1 MAGFE
6 VQFKGALGEELSA
19 RLDMPENPKA
29 YVLFAHCFTCSKD
42 LTAVTRISKALN
54 ALGIA
59 MFRFDFTGLGHSDGA
74 FANTNFSSN
83 VEDLIAAAD
92 HMRVHYE
99 APQILIGH
107 SFGGTAVLAAAC
119 GIEEAQVVV
128 TMGAPFEPAHV
139 LHLFQQK
146 QEVISRDGEAYISLS
161 GREFKIKKQF
171 LDDLTAHN
179 MEEHIKN
186 LNKALLVFHSPVDE
200 TVEIDNAQKIYQ
212 AAKHPKSFVSLDD
225 ADHLLTRAE
234 DNQYVAEVIAA
245 WASRY
250 IV

>member
-6 VQFKGALGEELSA
+6 VQFKGALGEDLSA
-19 RLDMPENPKA
+19 RLDTPENPVA

-42 LTAVTRISKALN
+42 LSAVTRISKELN
-54 ALGIA
+54 ALNIA

-92 HMRVHYE
+92 HMREHYS
-99 APQILIGH
+99 APHIVIGH
-107 SFGGTAVLAAAC
+107 SFGGTATLAAAG
-119 GIEEAQVVV
+119 GIPEARAVA
-128 TMGAPFEPAHV
+128 TIGAPFEPAHV
-139 LHLFQQK
+139 LHLFEQK
-146 QEVISRDGEAYISLS
+146 QEVIARDGEACITLS

-186 LNKALLVFHSPVDE
+186 LDKALLVFHSPIDE
-200 TVEIDNAQKIYQ
+200 TVEIDNAQKIFQ

-225 ADHLLTRAE
+225 ADHLLTRAK
-234 DNQYVAEVIAA
+234 DDKYVAEVLAA

-250 IV
+250 ID